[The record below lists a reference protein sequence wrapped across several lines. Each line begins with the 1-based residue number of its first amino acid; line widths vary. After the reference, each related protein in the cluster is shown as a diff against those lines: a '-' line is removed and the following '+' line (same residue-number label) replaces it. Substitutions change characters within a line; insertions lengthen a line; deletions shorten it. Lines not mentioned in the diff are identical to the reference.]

1 VTSGAV
7 TLETERLRLR
17 EMDEERD
24 ASFILRLVNDPEWLR
39 FIGDRNVHN
48 LADAQVYIREGPRR
62 MYELHGL
69 GLYLMERKADREPM
83 GLCGLIKRETLVD
96 VDIGFALLPEFRGRG
111 YVYEAGVAV
120 LHHAKTVLGLSRVV
134 AITTADN
141 IASGRVL
148 EALGLSF
155 ERMIRL
161 EPEGDELRLY
171 GTAFACRPVT
181 R

>member
-1 VTSGAV
+1 VTSGAA
-7 TLETERLRLR
+7 TLETGRLRLR
-17 EMDEERD
+17 ELDEERD
-24 ASFILRLVNDPEWLR
+24 ASFILRLVNDPDWLR

-69 GLYLMERKADREPM
+69 GLYLMERKSDREPT

-111 YVYEAGVAV
+111 YVHEAGVAV
-120 LHHAKTVLGLSRVV
+120 LHHAQTALGLGRVV
-134 AITTADN
+134 AITTTDN

-148 EALGLSF
+148 EALGLGF

-161 EPEGDELRLY
+161 EPAGDELRLY
-171 GTAFACRPVT
+171 GVAFACRRVT

>member
-1 VTSGAV
+1 
-7 TLETERLRLR
+7 
-17 EMDEERD
+17 
-24 ASFILRLVNDPEWLR
+24 
-39 FIGDRNVHN
+39 
-48 LADAQVYIREGPRR
+48 

-69 GLYLMERKADREPM
+69 GLYLMERKSDLEPM
-83 GLCGLIKRETLVD
+83 GLCGLIKRDTLVD

-120 LHHAKTVLGLSRVV
+120 LHHAETVLGLSRVV

-161 EPEGDELRLY
+161 EPEADELRLY
-171 GTAFACRPVT
+171 GTAFACRRVT